1 MKEDY
6 ELWIEEL
13 VDEGYDVWEYDE
25 LYLIETYLP
34 EDLDEGLGS
43 ALKGMIT
50 KASDKMK
57 QSEMDS
63 ARKRLEKRREERTA
77 QRKTPST
84 PIRKPNTSARDPWS
98 GDPDTDKAW
107 AKDSRLKTRSAS
119 TPHAYKGTHE
129 EFEEWM
135 EAVLAEGLDID
146 ENMLFLIY
154 ESSFAEEVL
163 LEKKGLWDNIHAK
176 RKRGERPAKPGDKDY
191 PETLDVDEGKMA
203 TARANVGADKCW
215 DGYKAKGTKKKN
227 GKTVPNCVK
236 EDEKLEN
243 VISQMR
249 DKKKLETVDERTR
262 YAKETG
268 KDPQTGKPSVKGG
281 EQPDPAFAQVSR
293 ELRKTGGMMSSRRK
307 PIQPQGKKKVPGAKG
322 PKGVTPVDRIKGKL
336 AQKRAP
342 KPDIGS
348 RFD

>member
-1 MKEDY
+1 MCIRDR
-6 ELWIEEL
+6 
-13 VDEGYDVWEYDE
+13 

-63 ARKRLEKRREERTA
+63 ARKRLEKRRAERTA

-107 AKDSRLKTRSAS
+107 AKDKRLKTRSAS
-119 TPHAYKGTHE
+119 TPHAYKGPHE

-154 ESSFAEEVL
+154 ESSFAEEIL
-163 LEKKGLWDNIHAK
+163 LEKRGLWDNIHAK
-176 RKRGERPAKPGDKDY
+176 RKRGEKAAKPGDKDY
-191 PETLDVDEGKMA
+191 PETLDVDEGKICLLYTSPSPRDA
-203 TARANVGADKCW
+203 TLSR
-215 DGYKAKGTKKKN
+215 
-227 GKTVPNCVK
+227 
-236 EDEKLEN
+236 
-243 VISQMR
+243 M
-249 DKKKLETVDERTR
+249 
-262 YAKETG
+262 
-268 KDPQTGKPSVKGG
+268 PSS
-281 EQPDPAFAQVSR
+281 A
-293 ELRKTGGMMSSRRK
+293 
-307 PIQPQGKKKVPGAKG
+307 
-322 PKGVTPVDRIKGKL
+322 
-336 AQKRAP
+336 
-342 KPDIGS
+342 
-348 RFD
+348 